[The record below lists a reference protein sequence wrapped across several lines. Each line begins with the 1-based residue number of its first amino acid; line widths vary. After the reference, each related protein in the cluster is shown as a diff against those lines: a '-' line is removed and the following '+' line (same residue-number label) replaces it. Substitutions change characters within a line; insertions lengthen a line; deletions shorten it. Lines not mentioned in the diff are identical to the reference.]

1 MGILKKILLRIS
13 DTERFSN
20 AEEIVPFFPETNS
33 IPKRIHQIYIT
44 PQDTNK
50 SLPQALQE
58 NIAYTRSLNPNW
70 EHKVWRNKEIET
82 FILQHYGEKMLQCY
96 HLIDPSYGAIKADL
110 FRYLL
115 MYKEGGV
122 YIDLKCLFSRPLDE
136 LIREDDRYIL
146 SHWDNGKGESH
157 EGWGQLFPELAH
169 IERGEYIMGFIVSV
183 EGHPFVRETLLSY
196 VKNISRYNPHRT
208 DVGFGGT
215 MRITGP
221 IIYTLAIEKAKKVY
235 PNISYRE
242 VEIVKDWGFEYF
254 PHQTATIIKTDYR
267 KSYKPII
274 PHPKLWVQNLNSC
287 YFHALALYRKYI
299 LKA

>member
-20 AEEIVPFFPETNS
+20 AEEIVPIFPETNS

-44 PQDTNK
+44 PQDTDE

-58 NIAYTRSLNPNW
+58 NIAYTRALNPNW

-169 IERGEYIMGFIVSV
+169 IERGEYIMSFIVS
-183 EGHPFVRETLLSY
+183 EGGHPFVRNILVSC
-196 VKNISRYNPHRT
+196 VKNISKYNPYRT

-215 MRITGP
+215 MKLTGP
-221 IIYTLAIEKAKKVY
+221 IVYTLGIREIIERR
-235 PNISYRE
+235 PNISFRQVDAIPE
-242 VEIVKDWGFEYF
+242 WGFIYNTF
-254 PHQTATIIKTDYR
+254 QTAAIVKTDYR